1 MNIDQHWRVRLID
14 LNKYRIVDLSVELRP
29 GIRKVN
35 GEYIHGEEIRRLEL
49 RQFIYA
55 PDKCYM
61 HWVETETHIGTH
73 VEGPSH
79 HPEGKKSVAE
89 LPLTTF
95 MGEAVVLDM
104 SHFKP
109 IKGRNYLIKPKDLE
123 EVKEGDIVLMWSA
136 LSLDKA
142 PRLSDEVCA
151 ELKEKNIKMLGLQN
165 IGLESPG
172 VMEKELCANNIPV
185 VEGIINLDKLKKD
198 RVFFIGL
205 PLKILGLDSSWI
217 RAIALE
223 EL

>member
-1 MNIDQHWRVRLID
+1 MID
-14 LNKYRIVDLSVELRP
+14 LNEYRIIDLSVKLKP
-29 GIRKVN
+29 GIRKVS
-35 GEYIHGEEIRRLEL
+35 GEYIHGDEPRRLEL
-49 RQFIYA
+49 RQFIYE
-55 PDKCYM
+55 PDGTFM
-61 HWVETETHIGTH
+61 NWVKMETHIGTH

-79 HPEGKKSVAE
+79 HPEGEKSIAE
-89 LPLTTF
+89 LPLLTF
-95 MGEAVVLDM
+95 MGEAIVLDM
-104 SHFKP
+104 SHFTP
-109 IKGRNYLIKPKDLE
+109 IKGSNYLIKINDLE
-123 EVKEGDIVLMWSA
+123 KVKKGDIVLMWSA

-142 PRLSDEVCA
+142 PCLSDEACTR
-151 ELKEKNIKMLGLQN
+151 LKEKKIKMLALQN